1 MTRACRS
8 RRAGLT
14 LVELLVAMT
23 VTSIVGAALI
33 QVILAQNRSSG
44 NNEAWRTA
52 RSVSRGSLNRL
63 LADLEVVNAD
73 SALEAGA
80 TSQSITFRVPYAF
93 GVACNTSIPLV
104 ASVLPVDNSVWA
116 AARFAGWAWRD
127 ASTGKYRY
135 RMTTI
140 GLGAGTPTVCDP
152 GASIRTL
159 TAAEGGG
166 TAGRVIQ
173 LTSPGSMGTSGGYSG
188 LVPSV
193 GMSVMLLQRVR
204 YRFAPSVALAVALPG
219 SIALWRDVIGGTS
232 EELAAPF
239 DTTARFRF
247 YVTGSDVPQ
256 DAVPSPITM
265 TRGIELHLDGMSET
279 VPQGSTTNK
288 RMQLT
293 TSIFFKNRR
302 D

>member
-1 MTRACRS
+1 MTQAYRS
-8 RRAGLT
+8 TRAGLT

-23 VTSIVGAALI
+23 VTAIVGAALI

-80 TSQSITFRVPYAF
+80 TSQSITLRVPYAF
-93 GVACNTSIPLV
+93 GVACTASMPLV
-104 ASVLPVDNSVWA
+104 ASVLPVDNAVWA

-127 ASTGKYRY
+127 AATGKYRY
-135 RMTTI
+135 RMTTT
-140 GLGAGTPTVCDP
+140 GLGAGVPTVCDP

-166 TAGRVIQ
+166 TAGRVVQ
-173 LTSPGSMGTSGGYSG
+173 FTSPGTMGTSGGYSG
-188 LVPSV
+188 LVPSI

-204 YRFAPSVALAVALPG
+204 YYFGPSSLPTGGMALF
-219 SIALWRDVIGGTS
+219 RDVIGGTS

-247 YVTGSDVPQ
+247 YVIGSDVPQ

>member
-1 MTRACRS
+1 MMRACRS
-8 RRAGLT
+8 WRAGVT
-14 LVELLVAMT
+14 MVELLVAMT
-23 VTSIVGAALI
+23 VTGIVGAALI

-63 LADLEVVNAD
+63 LADLEVINAD

-80 TSQSITFRVPYAF
+80 SSTSITFRVPYAF

-104 ASVLPVDNSVWA
+104 VSILPVDNSVWA
-116 AARFAGWAWRD
+116 AAQFAGWAWRD
-127 ASTGKYRY
+127 EATGKYRY
-135 RMTTI
+135 RTFSTT
-140 GLGAGTPTVCDP
+140 LSAGSALVCTA
-152 GASIRTL
+152 ASIVTL
-159 TAAEGGG
+159 PASAGGG
-166 TAGRVIQ
+166 TAGRVVQ
-173 LTSPGSMGTSGGYSG
+173 LGASSMGTSGGYAG
-188 LVPSV
+188 LAPSV
-193 GMSVMLLQRVR
+193 GMNVMLLQRVR
-204 YRFAPSVALAVALPG
+204 YRFAPSVALAASLPG
-219 SIALWRDVIGGTS
+219 SIALWRDVIGGSS

-247 YVTGSDVPQ
+247 YVAGSDIPQ
-256 DAVPSPITM
+256 DAVPSPITL

-279 VPQGSTTNK
+279 VPHGSTTNK

>member
-1 MTRACRS
+1 VTRAPRS
-8 RRAGLT
+8 GRAGLT

-23 VTSIVGAALI
+23 VTGIVGAALI
-33 QVILAQNRSSG
+33 QIIMAQNRSAG
-44 NNEAWRTA
+44 TNEAWRTA

-63 LADLEVVNAD
+63 LVDLESVNAD

-80 TSQSITFRVPYAF
+80 TAQSITFRTPYAF
-93 GVACNTSIPLV
+93 GVACNTTIPLTV
-104 ASVLPVDNSVWA
+104 SVLPVDNSAWA

-127 ASTGKYRY
+127 AASGKYRY
-135 RMTTI
+135 RMSGGPT
-140 GLGAGTPTVCDP
+140 LSAGNAAVCSAANIVTLP
-152 GASIRTL
+152 AS
-159 TAAEGGG
+159 AGGG
-166 TAGRVIQ
+166 TAGRVVQ
-173 LTSPGSMGTSGGYSG
+173 LGAPSMGTGSGYSG
-188 LVPSV
+188 LVPTV
-193 GMSVMLLQRVR
+193 GMNVMLLQRVR
-204 YRFAPSVALAVALPG
+204 YRFAPSAALAVSMPSA
-219 SIALWRDVIGGTS
+219 IALWRDVIGGTS

-239 DTTARFRF
+239 DSTARFRF

-265 TRGIELHLDGMSET
+265 TRGIEVHLDGMSET
-279 VPQGSTTNK
+279 VPQGSITNK

>member
-1 MTRACRS
+1 
-8 RRAGLT
+8 
-14 LVELLVAMT
+14 LLVAMT
-23 VTSIVGAALI
+23 VTAIVGAALI

-44 NNEAWRTA
+44 SNEAWRTA

-63 LADLEVVNAD
+63 LADLEGINAD
-73 SALEAGA
+73 SAMEAGA
-80 TSQSITFRVPYAF
+80 TATSITFRVPYAF
-93 GVACNTSIPLV
+93 GVACNASIPLTV
-104 ASVLPVDNSVWA
+104 SVLPVDNSVWA

-127 ASTGKYRY
+127 EATGKYRY
-135 RMTTI
+135 RMTTT
-140 GLGAGTPTVCDP
+140 GLGAGVPAACTA
-152 GASIRTL
+152 ASIRTL

-166 TAGRVIQ
+166 TAGRLVQ
-173 LTSPGSMGTSGGYSG
+173 FSSPGTMGTSFGYSG
-188 LVPSV
+188 LVPTV

-204 YRFAPSVALAVALPG
+204 YRFAPSAALAATDPTAV
-219 SIALWRDVIGGTS
+219 ALWRDVIGGAS

-239 DTTARFRF
+239 DNTARFRF
-247 YVTGSDVPQ
+247 YVAGSDIPQ
-256 DAVPSPITM
+256 DAVPSPITL
-265 TRGIELHLDGMSET
+265 TRGIELHLDGRSET

>member
-1 MTRACRS
+1 MRRAPRS
-8 RRAGLT
+8 GRAGLT

-23 VTSIVGAALI
+23 VTGIVGAALI
-33 QVILAQNRSSG
+33 QIIMAQNRSAG
-44 NNEAWRTA
+44 TNEAWRTA

-63 LADLEVVNAD
+63 LVDLESVNAD

-80 TSQSITFRVPYAF
+80 TAQSITFRTPYAF
-93 GVACNTSIPLV
+93 GVACNTTIPLTV
-104 ASVLPVDNSVWA
+104 SVLPVDNSAWA

-127 ASTGKYRY
+127 AASGKYRY
-135 RMTTI
+135 RMGSPT
-140 GLGAGTPTVCDP
+140 LSAGNAAVCNAANIVTLP
-152 GASIRTL
+152 AS
-159 TAAEGGG
+159 AGGG
-166 TAGRVIQ
+166 TAGRVVQ
-173 LTSPGSMGTSGGYSG
+173 LGAPSMGTSGGYSG
-188 LVPSV
+188 LVPTV
-193 GMSVMLLQRVR
+193 GMNVMLLQRVR
-204 YRFAPSVALAVALPG
+204 YSFAPSDALAAMVPRP
-219 SIALWRDVIGGTS
+219 IALFREVIGGTR

-265 TRGIELHLDGMSET
+265 TRGIEVHLDGMSET
-279 VPQGSTTNK
+279 VPQGSITNK

>member
-1 MTRACRS
+1 MMRACRS
-8 RRAGLT
+8 SRAGLT

-23 VTSIVGAALI
+23 VTAIVGAALI

-63 LADLEVVNAD
+63 LADLEVINSD

-80 TSQSITFRVPYAF
+80 TSTSITFRVPYAF
-93 GVACNTSIPLV
+93 GVACNASMPLV
-104 ASVLPVDNSVWA
+104 VSILPVDNSAWA

-127 ASTGKYRY
+127 EATGKYRY
-135 RMTTI
+135 RMTAT
-140 GLGAGTPTVCDP
+140 GLGAGAPGVCTA
-152 GASIRTL
+152 ASIRTL

-173 LTSPGSMGTSGGYSG
+173 LTSPGTMGTSGGYSG

-193 GMSVMLLQRVR
+193 GMNVILMQRVR
-204 YRFAPSVALAVALPG
+204 YRFWPSSALAATNPG
-219 SIALWRDVIGGTS
+219 AMALWRDVIGGSS

-239 DTTARFRF
+239 DSTARFRF
-247 YVTGSDVPQ
+247 YVTGSDIPQ

-279 VPQGSTTNK
+279 VPQGSTTEK
-288 RMQLT
+288 RMRLT